1 MKNSLKLLIFIFNFF
16 IFFNFSLIAE
26 EIEFQSKEITVFESK
41 NLIEAKNGKAI
52 SQIHNLTINAK
63 KFNYFKEKQL
73 LEGDEANA
81 FLEDQNLKLK
91 SKKLIYNK
99 QKGLVLANGNVEGKD
114 LLNNILF
121 KSESLTLDLNSSILK
136 SNTKTRIVDQFLNTY
151 EVSNFEYNFINNK
164 VKLKNLFFK
173 DINNNVLNSELAY
186 LDLNINKL
194 LGKDLKIKLNNQNF
208 NSENEPRLKGRSF
221 SISEKITKVNKA
233 SFTLCKKNDKCP
245 PWILNAENIKHD
257 SKKKTIFYDNAWLKV
272 YDMPVFYFPK
282 FFHPDPSVKRQ
293 SGFLMP
299 KFEGSKNNGS
309 ALHTP
314 YYHVISENKDLT
326 LYPRFYKLD
335 KMLLQSEY
343 REVKRNTK
351 TDIDASILRDKDS
364 NKTHFFLNH
373 KLNLDLNLFKESNTS
388 VKLERTTN
396 DTYLKK
402 YKIKSPIIKNQNNL
416 ENSIEFNGANDDLIF
431 ETNFYV
437 FEDLTKNESDR
448 YQYVYPSFSVEK
460 SINSL
465 ENLNG
470 DLTLKSRGSLKEYD
484 TNVKEQ
490 ILINDLLFESTPIIS
505 NFGFKTNN
513 NLLIKNTNTN
523 SKKSKKYKSHDDYKL
538 SSLFET
544 NTSLP
549 LVKKYSNSEHF
560 LNPKISLRYSPN
572 QTKNIRNND
581 NRIDISNIYS
591 LNRISSG
598 ETLESGGSMTYGV
611 DYSNS
616 VNGREIFHSN
626 VANII
631 RTKENKDLP
640 INSKLG
646 KKTSDIVGSLYFSP
660 TQNLKFDYDFSLDEN
675 LSEQN
680 YQFFKSELSINKLVT
695 SFEYLEEKNTTNKEH
710 YWSNKTSYNFDDMN
724 KLSYATRRNKKTKL
738 TEFYSLIYEYQN
750 DCLKA
755 SLEYNKDYYSD
766 RDLRPEE
773 NLFFKITIIPF
784 AESSSPNLK

>member
-1 MKNSLKLLIFIFNFF
+1 MKNSLKLILYIFTIFIFVNFNS
-16 IFFNFSLIAE
+16 ISE
-26 EIEFQSKEITVFESK
+26 EIEFQSKEITVFEDK
-41 NLIEAKNGKAI
+41 NLVVAKDGKAI
-52 SQIHNLTINAK
+52 SKTHNLIINAK
-63 KFNYFKEKQL
+63 KFNYYREKEL
-73 LEGDEANA
+73 LEGDDTVI
-81 FLEDQNLKLK
+81 FLETRNLELK
-91 SKKLIYNK
+91 SKNLIYNK
-99 QKGLVLANGNVEGKD
+99 QKGLVLANNYVEGKD
-114 LLNNILF
+114 LLNNLIF
-121 KSESLTLDLNSSILK
+121 KSESLTFDLNSNILK
-136 SNTKTRIVDQFLNTY
+136 SDSKSQIKDKFSNIY
-151 EVSNFEYNFINNK
+151 EVDNFEYDLNKKK

-173 DINNNVLNSELAY
+173 DINNNILNTELAY
-186 LDLNINKL
+186 LDLNINEL
-194 LGKDLKIKLNNQNF
+194 IGKELNIELNNQSF
-208 NSENEPRLKGRSF
+208 NSENDPRLVGRSF
-221 SISEKITKVNKA
+221 STSEKITNVNKA

-245 PWILNAENIKHD
+245 PWVLNAEKIKHD
-257 SKKKTIFYDNAWLKV
+257 SKRKIIFYDNAWLKV
-272 YDMPVFYFPK
+272 YDVPVFYFPK

-299 KFEGSKNNGS
+299 KFEGSKNTGS

-343 REVKRNTK
+343 REIKRNSK
-351 TDIDASILRDKDS
+351 TDIDASILRDKNS
-364 NKTHFFLNH
+364 NKTHFSLNH
-373 KLNLDLNLFKESNTS
+373 KLDLDLGLYEESNTLF
-388 VKLERTTN
+388 KFERTTD

-416 ENSIEFNGANDDLIF
+416 ENSIEFNGANEDLAF
-431 ETNFYV
+431 ETNFYI
-437 FEDLTKNESDR
+437 FEDLSKNKHDR
-448 YQYVYPSFSVEK
+448 YQYVYPSFSLEK

-470 DLTLKSRGSLKEYD
+470 ELTLKSRGSLKEYD

-490 ILINDLLFESTPIIS
+490 VLINDLLFESTPII
-505 NFGFKTNN
+505 NKFGFRTKN

-523 SKKSKKYKSHDDYKL
+523 SKKSKKYKNHDDYKL

-549 LVKKYSNSEHF
+549 LMKKYSDTEHI

-598 ETLESGGSMTYGV
+598 ETLESGGSITYGF

-616 VNGREIFHSN
+616 LNGREIFHSN

-631 RTKENKDLP
+631 RAKENKDLP
-640 INSKLG
+640 LNSKLG
-646 KKTSDIVGSLYFSP
+646 KKTSDIVGSLFFSP

-695 SFEYLEEKNTTNKEH
+695 SFEYLEEKNTLNKEH
-710 YWSNKTSYNFDDMN
+710 YWSNKTSYNFNDMN

-766 RDLRPEE
+766 RDLLPEE